1 MPEHLAENII
11 DIEDFKEFDANN
23 KAEIESIKENIKL
36 IEKRLADENKEM
48 EAYNIWLR
56 NILQYKDI
64 SEITREILANLIDSI
79 YISEKDDV
87 KEIEINFK
95 FKNPLQFCCWEI
107 INLLNEVI

>member
-36 IEKRLADENKEM
+36 IEKRLADENKKP
-48 EAYNIWLR
+48 EAYNIRIR

-64 SEITREILANLIDSI
+64 SEITGEIFANLVDSI
-79 YISEKDDV
+79 YIYIRKG
-87 KEIEINFK
+87 
-95 FKNPLQFCCWEI
+95 
-107 INLLNEVI
+107 

>member
-1 MPEHLAENII
+1 
-11 DIEDFKEFDANN
+11 
-23 KAEIESIKENIKL
+23 
-36 IEKRLADENKEM
+36 M

-95 FKNPLQFCCWEI
+95 FKNPLDK
-107 INLLNEVI
+107 